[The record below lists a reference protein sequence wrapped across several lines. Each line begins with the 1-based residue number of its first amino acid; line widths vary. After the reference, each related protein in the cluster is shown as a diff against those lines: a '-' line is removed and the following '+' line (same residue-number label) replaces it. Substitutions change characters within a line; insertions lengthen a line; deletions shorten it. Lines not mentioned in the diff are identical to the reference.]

1 MLEDIKTVQ
10 TLELH
15 PTEDCSLTQAFSK
28 LRGRSVVCCVCAT
41 GAVWKG
47 WCDTNSYLVFQMI
60 TLLSPKLIHIYFEM
74 QALLA
79 HAEWV
84 PQLKL
89 PHLSAASFCFCK
101 LISQGG
107 KKKGGWRGPSE
118 TMACCASS
126 FPLSLP
132 RRPDFANTARCSQ
145 PQPQQTWHQ
154 ALRTHFQGR
163 KMLKDEILNRLL
175 CSDSG
180 IPLPVWPTRTESST
194 WRKAPSSWEEHSL
207 TAGALVEATHL
218 SATLQRHKPRT
229 F

>member
-28 LRGRSVVCCVCAT
+28 LRGRSMVCCVCAT

-107 KKKGGWRGPSE
+107 KKRGGGKGLVKPRHAVLAP
-118 TMACCASS
+118 
-126 FPLSLP
+126 FPCRCPGDQTLQILP
-132 RRPDFANTARCSQ
+132 
-145 PQPQQTWHQ
+145 
-154 ALRTHFQGR
+154 G
-163 KMLKDEILNRLL
+163 
-175 CSDSG
+175 
-180 IPLPVWPTRTESST
+180 
-194 WRKAPSSWEEHSL
+194 APSHS
-207 TAGALVEATHL
+207 HN
-218 SATLQRHKPRT
+218 RHGIKH
-229 F
+229 